1 MVREGGPST
10 PFRNRVG
17 EKVNL
22 FAGWYKDEKKFL
34 RAPGG
39 EPFFKKRRFLPP
51 AGMSNAAAVL
61 AGDRRA
67 AARLLSRAEA
77 GDATIAAELRTL
89 YRAGGTARVIGVTGP
104 PGAGK
109 STVVDGLV
117 ARWRQTGQRIAVIS
131 VDPSSPISGGAV
143 LGDRIRMS
151 RHAEDAGVFIRSMA
165 ARGALGGLAPATGDA
180 VTILDAMRFD
190 IIIIETVGIGQSEM
204 DILAHAGAVLL
215 LQTAHGGDDVQM
227 VKAGI
232 LEIADIF
239 VVNKSDTAGSDK
251 FARVLAEV
259 IAHATQRADGWVP
272 PVVQTIGV
280 NGSGLAEL
288 ISAVAAFFARQA
300 DRPEADLARKRR
312 QVRAR
317 VLALADAA
325 LRRRFTQTADAA
337 LAAQID
343 AVIARDCDP
352 HDLAASFM
360 PGGAA

>member
-1 MVREGGPST
+1 
-10 PFRNRVG
+10 
-17 EKVNL
+17 
-22 FAGWYKDEKKFL
+22 L
-34 RAPGG
+34 RA
-39 EPFFKKRRFLPP
+39 FFKKRCFLLL
-51 AGMSNAAAVL
+51 AFMSTAAAVL

-77 GDATIAAELRTL
+77 GDESVAAELRVL
-89 YRAGGTARVIGVTGP
+89 WRAGGRARILGITGP

-117 ARWRQTGQRIAVIS
+117 TRLRQSGGRIAVIS
-131 VDPSSPISGGAV
+131 VDPSSLLTGGAV

-151 RHAEDAGVFIRSMA
+151 RHADDAGVFIRSMA

-180 VTILDAMRFD
+180 VTIFDAMGFET
-190 IIIIETVGIGQSEM
+190 IIIETVGVGQSEM

-232 LEIADIF
+232 LEIADIY
-239 VVNKSDTAGSDK
+239 VVNKSDAAGSDK

-259 IAHATQRADGWVP
+259 VAHGAPRADGWVP

-280 NGSGLAEL
+280 SGAGLEAL
-288 ISAVAAFFARQA
+288 LGAVEAFFARQA
-300 DRPEADLARKRR
+300 AVPEAALARRRR

-325 LRRRFTQTADAA
+325 LRRRFARSEDAA
-337 LAAQID
+337 LEVLLD
-343 AVIARDCDP
+343 AVIARESDP
-352 HDLAASFM
+352 HELAASL
-360 PGGAA
+360 